1 MLVNVKLWQQA
12 VCRFHSANKPSLSHM
27 KISYNFENCIL
38 CKSSPPDNWEHI
50 IPESL
55 GGRLQAKIL
64 CVSCNST
71 LGSELIGNLK
81 QNASIRLTMEELRK
95 ELPNLYSQ
103 LMDKATFVGKTLDGS
118 LVHVS
123 QAGKNSKVLSS
134 KGANDSI
141 IQDTRDAGKAI
152 EKILTKN
159 KVPSDEIERLKKIF
173 VELGENI
180 PLEVSDSYTFI
191 KRPILKL
198 QPKLDPK
205 NQIDNRL
212 AALIAFEFLSIL
224 IGNLILHSAFDQIR
238 NYVRYGTPTDRILIK
253 HVHGKQPDPI
263 HAIVVEPMNDAI
275 KFHVRLFRLITFLVT
290 FQNYSY
296 NGLDSVY
303 MEDLKL
309 QKSLFAKTREEAKQ
323 GLWYELQ

>member
-1 MLVNVKLWQQA
+1 M
-12 VCRFHSANKPSLSHM
+12 RFAYEYEKCIFC
-27 KISYNFENCIL
+27 KIN
-38 CKSSPPDNWEHI
+38 PPGNWEHI

-64 CVSCNST
+64 CVSCNSI

-81 QNASIRLTMEELRK
+81 QNASIRLIMEQLK
-95 ELPNLYSQ
+95 GELPNLYSQ

-123 QAGKNSKVLSS
+123 QAGKSSKVLPS

-141 IQDTRDAGKAI
+141 IQDTRDASKTL
-152 EKILTKN
+152 ERILTKN
-159 KVPSDEIERLKKIF
+159 KVPPDEIERLKKIF
-173 VELGENI
+173 AELGENI
-180 PLEVSDSYTFI
+180 PLEVADSYTFI
-191 KRPILKL
+191 KRPIPKL

-205 NQIDNRL
+205 NEIDNRL
-212 AALIAFEFLSIL
+212 AALIAFEFLSIM

-238 NYVRYGTPTDRILIK
+238 NYVRYGTLTDRIQIE

-263 HAIVVEPMNDAI
+263 HAIVIEPMNDAI